1 MAKNDEA
8 PGVRDSVVSI
18 IGPGMRVKGDCET
31 EGTLRVEGMV
41 EGMVKAGKA
50 VVVGK
55 DGEVR
60 GDILTQD
67 AIIGG
72 KVVGTV
78 VAESRLELQ
87 ATCVIEGE
95 IRARR
100 VKLDEGGVVN
110 GDIRVGESAARG
122 DAGGTGRGG
131 RGNAPAAASAT
142 TRPAGSEQGSPKV
155 GT

>member
-1 MAKNDEA
+1 MAKESNGA
-8 PGVRDSVVSI
+8 QTARDSVVSI
-18 IGPGMRVKGDCET
+18 IGPGMRVIGNCET
-31 EGTLRVEGMV
+31 EGTLRIEGTV
-41 EGMVKAGKA
+41 DGTVRAGKA

-55 DGEVR
+55 DGEIH

-72 KVVGTV
+72 TVKGTV

-100 VKLDEGGVVN
+100 IKLDEGGQVRGNVHV
-110 GDIRVGESAARG
+110 GDVKLPAPEPHRRPEVSTSTTPAPSPGEAKVGSRVGG
-122 DAGGTGRGG
+122 
-131 RGNAPAAASAT
+131 
-142 TRPAGSEQGSPKV
+142 
-155 GT
+155 